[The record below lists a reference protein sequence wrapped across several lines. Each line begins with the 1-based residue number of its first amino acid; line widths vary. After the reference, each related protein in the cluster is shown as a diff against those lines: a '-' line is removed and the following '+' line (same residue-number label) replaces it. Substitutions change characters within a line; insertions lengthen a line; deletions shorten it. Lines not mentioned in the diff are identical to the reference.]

1 MITLT
6 EWRVE
11 PSENTPQACD
21 VKDTRITVNPDT
33 NHRVAVSVTF
43 TSKETGKSIIM
54 RVTDP
59 VDINFLKHVFGG

>member
-1 MITLT
+1 MITVT

-11 PSENTPQACD
+11 PSENTPQICD
-21 VKDTRITVNPDT
+21 VADTRITMNPDNT
-33 NHRVAVSVTF
+33 RAGIAITL
-43 TSKETGKSIIM
+43 TSRETGKSIIM